1 MQKLSVNF
9 YGEEVS
15 IQFPKDFVSLKKD
28 IAQKYELS
36 LSDILEIDI
45 SYTKN
50 DQKKLI
56 KSEVDFKTFVHARV
70 YNISLDVNESSKL
83 YQKALLDLQ
92 NKKRDDLDMLNEL
105 KKKKAENKKKQEIES
120 EACKQ
125 KIDELNNKIKL
136 LGQQKLEYVKSV
148 IKLMR
153 GPRNKEK
160 ELTVK
165 ITKLGK
171 EIGAPLVFQM
181 HEKEPLPVKGETEKE
196 KKFLDLLKRNTDCLN
211 VQEKLYAEPKKKMI
225 NMDIEIK
232 KINKQCINIIKNSQK
247 EMLALKKE
255 ENNLVKEIIA
265 LEKNLGMP
273 VDEKK
278 PMLKTGFYFPNRD
291 KVQIKTIKKEDEKE
305 KETTKLKECK
315 KMPKIKLPLPAKKN
329 ENRKINKKIENVVG
343 NLRKNIK
350 QDVEKHIAK
359 TNEAIKIIREKA
371 SEKKYQL
378 NEEDEKCLENCKK
391 ENDKAVE
398 EVDQWIEFIF
408 NHSHEIIEALE
419 KKTDVNYK
427 KLEEIGKKIGLNP
440 LNKSEKKKVVHPG
453 VICDGCNGQIIGTR
467 YKCTICND
475 FDFCE
480 KCEEKNNGR
489 HGHPLLKINNPEQ
502 CPVSIKCVMNSYQ

>member
-148 IKLMR
+148 KKLMR

-181 HEKEPLPVKGETEKE
+181 PEKEPLPVKGETEKE

-315 KMPKIKLPLPAKKN
+315 KMPKIKLPLPAKK
-329 ENRKINKKIENVVG
+329 K
-343 NLRKNIK
+343 
-350 QDVEKHIAK
+350 
-359 TNEAIKIIREKA
+359 
-371 SEKKYQL
+371 
-378 NEEDEKCLENCKK
+378 
-391 ENDKAVE
+391 
-398 EVDQWIEFIF
+398 
-408 NHSHEIIEALE
+408 
-419 KKTDVNYK
+419 
-427 KLEEIGKKIGLNP
+427 
-440 LNKSEKKKVVHPG
+440 
-453 VICDGCNGQIIGTR
+453 
-467 YKCTICND
+467 
-475 FDFCE
+475 
-480 KCEEKNNGR
+480 
-489 HGHPLLKINNPEQ
+489 
-502 CPVSIKCVMNSYQ
+502 

>member
-15 IQFPKDFVSLKKD
+15 IQFPKDFVSLIKD

-148 IKLMR
+148 KKLMR

-247 EMLALKKE
+247 EML
-255 ENNLVKEIIA
+255 
-265 LEKNLGMP
+265 
-273 VDEKK
+273 VD
-278 PMLKTGFYFPNRD
+278 FP
-291 KVQIKTIKKEDEKE
+291 
-305 KETTKLKECK
+305 
-315 KMPKIKLPLPAKKN
+315 
-329 ENRKINKKIENVVG
+329 
-343 NLRKNIK
+343 
-350 QDVEKHIAK
+350 
-359 TNEAIKIIREKA
+359 
-371 SEKKYQL
+371 
-378 NEEDEKCLENCKK
+378 
-391 ENDKAVE
+391 
-398 EVDQWIEFIF
+398 
-408 NHSHEIIEALE
+408 
-419 KKTDVNYK
+419 
-427 KLEEIGKKIGLNP
+427 
-440 LNKSEKKKVVHPG
+440 
-453 VICDGCNGQIIGTR
+453 
-467 YKCTICND
+467 
-475 FDFCE
+475 
-480 KCEEKNNGR
+480 
-489 HGHPLLKINNPEQ
+489 
-502 CPVSIKCVMNSYQ
+502 